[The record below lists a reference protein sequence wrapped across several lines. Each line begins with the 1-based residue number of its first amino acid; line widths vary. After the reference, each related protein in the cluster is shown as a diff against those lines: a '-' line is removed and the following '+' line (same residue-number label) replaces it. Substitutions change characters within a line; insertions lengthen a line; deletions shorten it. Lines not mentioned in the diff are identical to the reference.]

1 MGDHPLF
8 CVCPFR
14 GGIGR
19 GMPSCAGGADPY
31 YVETISLHTD
41 ADPHHEDFISLIYDC
56 ARQGHTSPIVASFLP
71 SPPKEETKQRRKGAA
86 RSLRPGS
93 LAGRYLRLTRSLRSL
108 RQALRLDATGQT
120 SSLRAPGS
128 VQTGGEAAPILGLG
142 RTFFECASPLVP
154 YRLIKVQ
161 THIRRKRFF
170 IVCGSAVLLEV
181 IRA

>member
-108 RQALRLDATGQT
+108 RQAKRAGKLHQFLAWGAHSLNVHPLWFRIG
-120 SSLRAPGS
+120 SLRCKP
-128 VQTGGEAAPILGLG
+128 TYGEKGFSSYVG
-142 RTFFECASPLVP
+142 PL
-154 YRLIKVQ
+154 
-161 THIRRKRFF
+161 
-170 IVCGSAVLLEV
+170 CC
-181 IRA
+181 